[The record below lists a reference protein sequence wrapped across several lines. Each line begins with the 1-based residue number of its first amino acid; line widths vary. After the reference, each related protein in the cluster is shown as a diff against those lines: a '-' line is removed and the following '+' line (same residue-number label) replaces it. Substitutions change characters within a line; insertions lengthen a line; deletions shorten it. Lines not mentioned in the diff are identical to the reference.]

1 MCKKQQPIVDRLSKD
16 AQFAKVTVFT
26 IDFDAGKKYLRQFK
40 VDQQGT
46 LIAFKGKTEK
56 ARSVGQTDPDALRK
70 LFEAAL

>member
-16 AQFAKVTVFT
+16 AQFAQVTVFT
-26 IDFDAGKKYLRQFK
+26 IDFDSGKRYLRQLK

-46 LIAFKGKTEK
+46 LIAFKGKTET